1 MLVYLVFFPHT
12 LSVSLSV
19 CLSVCLSLSLSFSTS
34 VIISLLFK
42 LWVSVDLSKLSFSSS
57 ISESLHFFL
66 SLLIHVLFCRQFI
79 SFSFSLSISLP
90 PCTHSRYKTKARI
103 FVGYSSNEAKPC
115 FSVVKRKDFANF
127 NFNSDLEMIFQFH
140 ISKPFCDFR
149 GCSYFCY
156 FYKNQPIQKDIFSK
170 IGRMQ

>member
-66 SLLIHVLFCRQFI
+66 SIFIHVLFCRQFF
-79 SFSFSLSISLP
+79 SFSFSLSLSLP
-90 PCTHSRYKTKARI
+90 LVRTHVIRRRHASLWDILRMKQNLAFLWSKERI
-103 FVGYSSNEAKPC
+103 SQTLILILIL
-115 FSVVKRKDFANF
+115 RW
-127 NFNSDLEMIFQFH
+127 FH

-149 GCSYFCY
+149 GCGF
-156 FYKNQPIQKDIFSK
+156 
-170 IGRMQ
+170 